1 MLAKPGPSQSCSLP
15 SAVIVPLGVWCGEE
29 LTGRFDVELSPWV
42 KKRVERQKLKQ
53 KHGSVMA
60 FCLAGMARGY
70 YYYYY
75 YYY

>member
-1 MLAKPGPSQSCSLP
+1 
-15 SAVIVPLGVWCGEE
+15 VIVPLGVWCGEE

-70 YYYYY
+70 Y
-75 YYY
+75 